1 LLPKLRKRFAFTL
14 PKLRDRRR
22 LFRAASVSACRLSRH
37 SSLATCHLVRQSEPH
52 AFTLIELL
60 VVMGI
65 ILLLLAAIVPAV
77 NSLSKSNGRKAAIG
91 DLLGGIEQARTQA
104 IKDGHAS
111 YVVFAAQPVGGTS
124 TISDKN
130 ILNRYFYHSFAV
142 FEDDAADPVNNPKV
156 QVTPWKTLPI
166 GVSLRSAIS
175 FAPSDQTKPQWAS
188 ASFAFTPV
196 GAAQS
201 FPYLKFN
208 PNGEVESP
216 TIPLK
221 PADPIPLG
229 IFEGFVTGKSETAT
243 NSANFTQ
250 TITISAHTGRAEY
263 IP

>member
-1 LLPKLRKRFAFTL
+1 MNARRKATTSCKQSGFTL
-14 PKLRDRRR
+14 MELMVVVAIMI
-22 LFRAASVSACRLSRH
+22 LVAG
-37 SSLATCHLVRQSEPH
+37 LATP
-52 AFTLIELL
+52 AF
-60 VVMGI
+60 
-65 ILLLLAAIVPAV
+65 

-91 DLLGGIEQARTQA
+91 NLLGGIEQARSQA
-104 IKDGHAS
+104 MKDGRYT
-111 YVVFAAQPVGGTS
+111 YVVFAAQPVGGSS
-124 TISDKN
+124 TITNKA
-130 ILNRYFYHSFAV
+130 ILDQYFYHSFAI

-156 QVTPWKTLPI
+156 QVTAWKTLPS

-188 ASFAFTPV
+188 GSFAFTPV

-208 PNGEVESP
+208 GNGEVESP

-229 IFEGFVTGKSETAT
+229 IFEGFVTGTFETAT

-250 TITISAHTGRAEY
+250 TITISPHTGRAEY